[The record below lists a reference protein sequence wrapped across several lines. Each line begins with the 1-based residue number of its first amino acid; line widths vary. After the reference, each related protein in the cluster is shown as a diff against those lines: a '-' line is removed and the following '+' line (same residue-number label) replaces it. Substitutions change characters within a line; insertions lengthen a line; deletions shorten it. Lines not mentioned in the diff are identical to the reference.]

1 MKTQVAQRV
10 VVMGLEGSARD
21 QLVSALSEFGVTP
34 VWVGKPLQS
43 NPELLLELNPNR
55 VIVSLEP
62 SIEPDLEPYSDFL
75 SRSTVT
81 VLYDDAETT
90 RTLSGWDLNRWAR
103 HMAAKLLNKELLPQP
118 TSVAVAT
125 PEQDVFD
132 DHSIQWDKPIE
143 ALHPEA
149 THTIPNADI
158 PVDMESHLA
167 WNDTGHYDTLEINP
181 DELNAALERLNA
193 SLSNGSHD
201 EQLVEFE
208 LKESSVLNAA
218 DYHLSST
225 TAVTS
230 DASVVS
236 TSSLNS
242 LQLLPLADELHHQSA
257 EPPADLE
264 TLSAFSSDKFSLDFD
279 TEYGRKDSPSQASEV
294 LKFKSKEEHDA
305 ILLELTNQVAEIPRF
320 DLSKYALLNGESD
333 LDKIQSSDDS
343 FEGVNKDL
351 KLKPL
356 LLVISG
362 LGGPAAMRMLLGE
375 IKAGFNGVI
384 VISHDIDSV
393 QLPKLRD
400 QLQKISK
407 IPMLIPET
415 DEFLK
420 NGNIYVLNK
429 QQTIQSTSLGY
440 QCIAGLSLSSYIL
453 QMDPNVDIVILS
465 GADALLSQ
473 ALIQVGSLLQNIHVQ
488 APDDC
493 FEPSLAQLLVN
504 IGTPLVDHDILEQW
518 FN

>member
-90 RTLSGWDLNRWAR
+90 RSLSGWDLNRWAR
-103 HMAAKLLNKELLPQP
+103 HMAAKLLNKELLPQ
-118 TSVAVAT
+118 SENAV
-125 PEQDVFD
+125 PPVSEQEVLE
-132 DHSIQWDKPIE
+132 DHSIQWDMPIE
-143 ALHPEA
+143 ALQAKTAHA
-149 THTIPNADI
+149 TPSADI

-167 WNDTGHYDTLEINP
+167 WNDTEHYEALEINP
-181 DELNAALERLNA
+181 DELNAALERLNV
-193 SLSNGSHD
+193 SLSKGFD
-201 EQLVEFE
+201 AEQAVEFE
-208 LKESSVLNAA
+208 FSAHSADDHLPAATASSSAVPAV
-218 DYHLSST
+218 SS
-225 TAVTS
+225 AL
-230 DASVVS
+230 AS
-236 TSSLNS
+236 T
-242 LQLLPLADELHHQSA
+242 LQLLPLSDELHEQN
-257 EPPADLE
+257 ADVRADSE
-264 TLSAFSSDKFSLDFD
+264 TVNAFSSEEFSLDFD
-279 TEYGRKDSPSQASEV
+279 TDFGRDDKPNQSTET
-294 LKFKSKEEHDA
+294 LKFQSKEEHDA
-305 ILLELTNQVAEIPRF
+305 ILLELTNQIAEIPRF
-320 DLSKYALLNGESD
+320 DLSKYALLDANTGDTSDSHNESA
-333 LDKIQSSDDS
+333 
-343 FEGVNKDL
+343 VKDV

-362 LGGPAAMRMLLGE
+362 LGGPAAMRTLLGSVP
-375 IKAGFNGVI
+375 ATFNGII
-384 VISHDIDSV
+384 VISHDIDSM

-407 IPMLIPET
+407 IPMLTLET

-420 NGNIYVLNK
+420 NGNIYVLSK
-429 QQTIQSTSLGY
+429 QQTIQTTALGY
-440 QCIAGLSLSSYIL
+440 QCIAGQSLSAYIL
-453 QMDPNVDIVILS
+453 QMDPNVDILVLS

-473 ALIQVGSLLQNIHVQ
+473 ALIQVSSLLSNIHVQ
-488 APDDC
+488 APEDC

-504 IGTPLVDHDILEQW
+504 IGTPLINHDVLEQW